1 MTKTL
6 APGQKLTAKK
16 KCCKDGPRCRKCPVV
31 LKRLQ
36 VQGYCE
42 RLDTR
47 TYKVIEI
54 VPKSALK
61 TARRRA
67 K

>member
-1 MTKTL
+1 MPKTL
-6 APGQKLTAKK
+6 APGKKITAKK
-16 KCCKDGPRCRKCPVV
+16 KCCKDGPRCKKCPVV

-36 VQGYCE
+36 VQGYYE

-47 TYKVIEI
+47 PYKVIEI